1 MPGPADPRGWIRTA
15 RVKRTTIRAVWIAN
29 RPGALLTRVVGGS
42 DDGQLLEVSVESF
55 SAGVRII
62 RARGELG
69 QGSSR
74 WLDRIVDDELA
85 AAPQLLIIE
94 LSGLA
99 KQLSTGVSALVR
111 AAFHAGEAISR
122 FASSVRAEP
131 TSPGSWRPPAGSTCS
146 KSTTLWAPRS
156 PRSADRTQGFRGR
169 PAVLAAINEREPS

>member
-94 LSGLA
+94 VSGLA
-99 KQLSTGVSALVR
+99 KLLSTVVSALVR
-111 AAFHAGEAISR
+111 AAFHAGEADI
-122 FASSVRAEP
+122 ALCLV
-131 TSPGSWRPPAGSTCS
+131 GAG
-146 KSTTLWAPRS
+146 
-156 PRSADRTQGFRGR
+156 RTDIAWQLEATGWLDLFEIHDTVG
-169 PAVLAAINEREPS
+169 AAITEIG